1 MPTHASFRYPFEGH
15 PAPIPMVG
23 LFSFS
28 PGAYLKL
35 FGMQIHAAFEDRGLG
50 NQYRRLNRQTEDGPP
65 KEKFVAKALN
75 EILVE
80 IASDEDVPS
89 LFADIKQ
96 ALDGCEQAR
105 QRVEQLTLI
114 ETLLIGFGIEPDTWQ
129 RRHCHQVLMESAGR
143 RAQQLFETGDT
154 PGAVEYITT
163 HPLLNALV
171 WPEAQEVLR
180 GATSLNDL
188 RPLTT
193 AMAMDAH
200 LGWLGAWDLDDA
212 ENRELPVPQFA
223 SLLPSKRHPGRNP
236 TSLLFD
242 ELKRRLEVSTITEM
256 MDRGHRVPDVEVGT
270 LYRWSAGKNF
280 PDVGTMSK
288 VMEAHGVLD
297 DRDILYRQFSAT
309 KLINLLGWLGQNIS
323 TKTREHGEPPPPA
336 LWPWPAYP
344 HGHPDFESWAAERYP
359 FWLDFHQER
368 RAALSELAKTAQT
381 DK

>member
-1 MPTHASFRYPFEGH
+1 MKTPLSFRYPFEGH

-23 LFSFS
+23 LFSFL

-35 FGMQIHAAFEDRGLG
+35 FGLQIHAAFEDRGLG

-75 EILVE
+75 EILDE
-80 IASDEDVPS
+80 IASDKDAPS
-89 LFADIKQ
+89 LFADVKQ
-96 ALDGCEQAR
+96 ALDGCEQAK
-105 QRVEQLTLI
+105 QRVERLTFI
-114 ETLLIGFGIEPDTWQ
+114 ESLLIGFGIEPDTWQ
-129 RRHCHQVLMESAGR
+129 RRHCHLALMERAGR
-143 RAQQLFETGDT
+143 RAQQLFEAGDT

-188 RPLTT
+188 RPLTI

-200 LGWLGAWDLDDA
+200 LGWLAAWDLDDA
-212 ENRELPVPQFA
+212 ENRELPAPQFA
-223 SLLPSKRHPGRNP
+223 GLLPSRMHPGRNP

-280 PDVGTMSK
+280 PDTVTMSK
-288 VMEAHGVLD
+288 VMEAHGFLD
-297 DRDILYRQFSAT
+297 DRDILYRQFSAA
-309 KLINLLGWLGQNIS
+309 KLINLLGWLGQDIA
-323 TKTREHGEPPPPA
+323 TKTREHGEPSV

-344 HGHPDFESWAAERYP
+344 FGHPDFESWAAERYP
-359 FWLDFHQER
+359 FWLAFHQEQG
-368 RAALSELAKTAQT
+368 AALAELAKATQNSQ
-381 DK
+381 

>member
-1 MPTHASFRYPFEGH
+1 MSTHASFRYPFEGH
-15 PAPIPMVG
+15 PASIPMVG

-35 FGMQIHAAFEDRGLG
+35 FGVQIHAAFEDRGLG
-50 NQYRRLNRQTEDGPP
+50 NQYRRLNRRTEEGPP

-80 IASDEDVPS
+80 IASDEDVPTM
-89 LFADIKQ
+89 FADIKQ
-96 ALDGCEQAR
+96 ALDGCAQAR
-105 QRVEQLTLI
+105 ERVEQLTFI
-114 ETLLIGFGIEPDTWQ
+114 ESLLIGFGLEPDTWQ
-129 RRHCHQVLMESAGR
+129 RRHCHQVLMERSGR
-143 RAQQLFETGDT
+143 RAQQLFEAGDT

-163 HPLLNALV
+163 HPLLKALV
-171 WPEAQEVLR
+171 WPEAKEVLR
-180 GATSLNDL
+180 GATSLNAL
-188 RPLTT
+188 RPLAL

-200 LGWLGAWDLDDA
+200 LGWLAAWDLDDA
-212 ENRELPVPQFA
+212 ENRELPAPQFA
-223 SLLPSKRHPGRNP
+223 SLLPSNRRPGRNS

-280 PDVGTMSK
+280 PDSGTMSK
-288 VMEAHGVLD
+288 VMEAHGLLD
-297 DRDILYRQFSAT
+297 DRDILYRQFSAA
-309 KLINLLGWLGQNIS
+309 KLINLMGWLSQDLS
-323 TKTREHGEPPPPA
+323 KKTREHGEPPA

-344 HGHPDFESWAAERYP
+344 YGHPDFESWAAERYP
-359 FWLDFHQER
+359 FWLNFHQER
-368 RAALSELAKTAQT
+368 GAALAELAKTAQT